1 MRSMT
6 GAVTEILAAM
16 QRGDE
21 AAAAQLYD
29 LVYQELRAVAER
41 KMAHEPSG
49 QTLQPTALVHEA
61 YLRLVEGAPD
71 DGWQNRRHFFA
82 AAAETMRRI
91 LVENARRRGRRKRG
105 GHLRRSELPESE
117 LATPPDS
124 DDLLALDEALTQ
136 LHVEEP
142 DKAELVTL
150 RYFAGLTL
158 EEAAETMGVSRATAS
173 RYWTY
178 AKAWLYDRI
187 TRSGENE
194 FLAK

>member
-1 MRSMT
+1 MN

-21 AAAAQLYD
+21 AAAGRLYE
-29 LVYQELRAVAER
+29 LVYEELRAVAER
-41 KMAHEPSG
+41 KMAYEPAG

-71 DGWQNRRHFFA
+71 EGWQNRRHFFA

-91 LVENARRRGRRKRG
+91 LVENARRRGRQKRG
-105 GHLRRSELPESE
+105 GHLCRSELPEAE
-117 LATPPDS
+117 LRAPTEA
-124 DDLLALDEALTQ
+124 DDLLALDDALSQ
-136 LHVEEP
+136 FQAKEP
-142 DKAELVTL
+142 EKAELVTL

-158 EEAAETMGVSRATAS
+158 EEAAEMMGVSRATAS

-187 TRSGENE
+187 TSSSENGI
-194 FLAK
+194 LAE